1 MIYQFTDAVGE
12 IRELNYSMKDVPS
25 IGDVVFIDGEQFT
38 RIASSIQVDPATC
51 RSQYPYVS
59 QCLPRN
65 LKGCKTDRTGHP
77 VVQSRRHEK
86 NIMSEHGY
94 AKD

>member
-1 MIYQFTDAVGE
+1 MIYQFTDEVGK

-25 IGDVVFIDGEQFT
+25 IGDVVFVDGEQFT
-38 RIASSIQVDPATC
+38 RIASQS
-51 RSQYPYVS
+51 
-59 QCLPRN
+59 LPRN

-77 VVQSRRHEK
+77 VVQSRRHER